1 MASHSDKN
9 DKKTGLRGRAATV
22 GLDKAQ
28 IVNAAIEQIDQ
39 RGLAAFS
46 MRELARTL
54 GVSPAVIYWHVG
66 GRQED
71 LFAEVS
77 AVITAALTD
86 EFEPEQS
93 WQERLRSVFRRYR
106 YLVHQHPKVAP
117 LLGAQMKSNGVANLV
132 WVETVL
138 AALAEAGFEGE
149 GLRDAFNVLIG
160 GLSGFVTMELAPPPA
175 DDSSG
180 WQQTFADRVASID
193 AEHFPHTHAVLPLIT
208 NRIFVLRWQN
218 GADVSYDSS
227 FEMLLD
233 IIIDGLAL
241 RAQQL
246 AVSFG

>member
-1 MASHSDKN
+1 M
-9 DKKTGLRGRAATV
+9 
-22 GLDKAQ
+22 GLDKTQ

-86 EFEPEQS
+86 EIEPEQS
-93 WQERLRSVFRRYR
+93 WQDRLRSVFRRYR

-149 GLRDAFNVLIG
+149 SLRDAFNVLIG
-160 GLSGFVTMELAPPPA
+160 GLSGFVTMELAPPPDDA
-175 DDSSG
+175 DG
-180 WQQTFADRVASID
+180 WQQTFADRVANID
-193 AEHFPHTHAVLPLIT
+193 ADSFPHTHAVLPLIS

-233 IIIDGLAL
+233 IIIDGLTL
-241 RAQQL
+241 RSQQQG
-246 AVSFG
+246 VSRR